1 MIFQIIVYVTGNCLS
16 TSCTMENISKSKS
29 SSSAQLW
36 LAAFFF
42 FFFFFIK
49 LYPIPMEHVL
59 HFSTKDKSVHK
70 EITRLKAHSAARLK
84 GNLFYVCQKV
94 KWNF

>member
-42 FFFFFIK
+42 FFFVK
-49 LYPIPMEHVL
+49 VRP
-59 HFSTKDKSVHK
+59 
-70 EITRLKAHSAARLK
+70 KAH
-84 GNLFYVCQKV
+84 GT
-94 KWNF
+94 

>member
-42 FFFFFIK
+42 FFF
-49 LYPIPMEHVL
+49 
-59 HFSTKDKSVHK
+59 DKV
-70 EITRLKAHSAARLK
+70 RPKAH
-84 GNLFYVCQKV
+84 GT
-94 KWNF
+94 